1 MKGQHN
7 RQISAV
13 DELVKKLKQG
23 PISNIP
29 LPELVKYGKY
39 AYRIVDELNISRVQL
54 RRIYS
59 ELKHILKAK
68 KITDDN
74 MAKLYMLYPI
84 LAYQKERGVVSGK
97 FVNLMY
103 ALLEN
108 IERYHDEKNLEI
120 AEKFLT
126 ALVAYARKE
135 QGR

>member
-1 MKGQHN
+1 MKGQHG
-7 RQISAV
+7 RQESAV
-13 DELVKKLKQG
+13 EKLIRELKQK
-23 PISNIP
+23 PISSIP
-29 LPELVKYGKY
+29 LSKLVKYGEY
-39 AYRIVDELNISRVQL
+39 AYKIVDELNISRVQL

-68 KITDDN
+68 NISEDT

-84 LAYQKERGVVSGK
+84 LAYQKERGVVSGR

-108 IERYHDEKNLEI
+108 IENYPDKKNLET